1 MHDLV
6 LPTFNL
12 HKIFGNGFN
21 TSKNLTKMSIMD
33 IKGRKNMLTIL
44 LIIIYIAFISL
55 GLPDAILGSAW
66 PLMHTDLN
74 VPISYAG
81 IATMIVSGG
90 TIISSFF
97 SEKMIRK
104 FGTGKVTTI
113 SVLLTATGL
122 LGIYFAPSF
131 IWICLLGI
139 PLGIGAGAVDAAL
152 NNFVAL
158 HYEAKHMNWL
168 HCFWGI
174 GATSGPFIM
183 SLFLLNQNG
192 WRIGYATIGI
202 IQAILVIC
210 LFISLPLWRQFE
222 TTQKVEEE
230 DDNGIKIKSLLKI
243 PGAKPTL
250 IAFFCYCAVELTTG
264 LWASSYL
271 VVNDGLAVELAAK
284 WASFYYLGITV
295 GRFIAG
301 FLTMKL
307 TNTQMIRIG
316 QTICIIGAILL
327 VLPITS
333 VFKLIGLIFIGLGCA
348 PIYPA
353 MLYETPN
360 RFGKELSQRLMG
372 IQMATAY
379 VGSTL
384 IPPLFGALS
393 KVLGLQM
400 LPYFLLI
407 FLIIMLVSSE
417 KAAYKKTN

>member
-353 MLYETPN
+353 MLHETPN
-360 RFGKELSQRLMG
+360 RFGKELSQHLMG

>member
-1 MHDLV
+1 
-6 LPTFNL
+6 
-12 HKIFGNGFN
+12 
-21 TSKNLTKMSIMD
+21 
-33 IKGRKNMLTIL
+33 MLTIL

-192 WRIGYATIGI
+192 WRIEYATIGI

-353 MLYETPN
+353 MLHETPN

>member
-1 MHDLV
+1 
-6 LPTFNL
+6 
-12 HKIFGNGFN
+12 
-21 TSKNLTKMSIMD
+21 
-33 IKGRKNMLTIL
+33 MLTIL

-230 DDNGIKIKSLLKI
+230 DDNDIKIKSLLKI

-353 MLYETPN
+353 MLHETPN

>member
-230 DDNGIKIKSLLKI
+230 DDNDIKIKSLLKI

-353 MLYETPN
+353 MLHETPN
-360 RFGKELSQRLMG
+360 RFGKELSQHLMG

>member
-1 MHDLV
+1 M
-6 LPTFNL
+6 
-12 HKIFGNGFN
+12 
-21 TSKNLTKMSIMD
+21 
-33 IKGRKNMLTIL
+33 
-44 LIIIYIAFISL
+44 
-55 GLPDAILGSAW
+55 
-66 PLMHTDLN
+66 
-74 VPISYAG
+74 
-81 IATMIVSGG
+81 
-90 TIISSFF
+90 
-97 SEKMIRK
+97 
-104 FGTGKVTTI
+104 
-113 SVLLTATGL
+113 
-122 LGIYFAPSF
+122 
-131 IWICLLGI
+131 
-139 PLGIGAGAVDAAL
+139 DAAL

-353 MLYETPN
+353 MLHETPN

>member
-12 HKIFGNGFN
+12 HKIFGNDFN

-353 MLYETPN
+353 MLHETPN

>member
-12 HKIFGNGFN
+12 HKIFGNDFN

-230 DDNGIKIKSLLKI
+230 DDNDIKIKSLLKI

-353 MLYETPN
+353 MLHETPN
-360 RFGKELSQRLMG
+360 RFGKELSQHLMG

>member
-353 MLYETPN
+353 MLHETPN

>member
-1 MHDLV
+1 
-6 LPTFNL
+6 
-12 HKIFGNGFN
+12 
-21 TSKNLTKMSIMD
+21 
-33 IKGRKNMLTIL
+33 MLTIL

-353 MLYETPN
+353 MLHETPN

>member
-353 MLYETPN
+353 MLHETPN

-400 LPYFLLI
+400 
-407 FLIIMLVSSE
+407 
-417 KAAYKKTN
+417 

>member
-158 HYEAKHMNWL
+158 HYEAKHINWL

-230 DDNGIKIKSLLKI
+230 DDNDIKIKSLLKI

-353 MLYETPN
+353 MLHETPN

>member
-12 HKIFGNGFN
+12 HKIFGNDFN

-33 IKGRKNMLTIL
+33 IKGRENMLTIL

-353 MLYETPN
+353 MLHETPN

>member
-1 MHDLV
+1 
-6 LPTFNL
+6 
-12 HKIFGNGFN
+12 
-21 TSKNLTKMSIMD
+21 
-33 IKGRKNMLTIL
+33 MLTIL

-353 MLYETPN
+353 MLHETPN
-360 RFGKELSQRLMG
+360 RFGKELSQHLMG